1 METVKQAF
9 AEVTT
14 AFESLQH
21 KRDEALHR
29 CAELEVLLDAER
41 SSASTRESA
50 LVDANSRL
58 LAQVEEDM
66 GAASPS
72 PLLSTDC
79 PHDLLS
85 ITVILTQSY

>member
-1 METVKQAF
+1 MEELKKAIAEINSAF
-9 AEVTT
+9 AV
-14 AFESLQH
+14 LQRA
-21 KRDEALHR
+21 RDEALHR